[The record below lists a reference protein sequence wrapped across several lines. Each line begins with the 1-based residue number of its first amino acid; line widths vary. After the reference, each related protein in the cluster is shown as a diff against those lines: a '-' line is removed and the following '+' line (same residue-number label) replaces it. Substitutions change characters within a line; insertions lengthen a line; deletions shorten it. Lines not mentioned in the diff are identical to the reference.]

1 VKEGNRMGAT
11 SKRYD
16 TSYKKRTDTDH
27 DSYLPR
33 RSPAGVIRCAGC
45 GAFYY
50 RRRWS
55 LSSPAGFDS
64 ARVRRQ
70 FYCPACRKI
79 KDHRASGEVRLAG
92 IHANDRRE
100 ILRILRNEEARAMEK
115 NPLER
120 IIRLD
125 QLNGDWRIETTN
137 EKLAQRLGRTMKKA
151 KGGKVAYKWSH
162 NNKFVRVVWENYS

>member
-1 VKEGNRMGAT
+1 MGAT
-11 SKRYD
+11 TKRYD

-27 DSYLPR
+27 DSYLPS

-70 FYCPACRKI
+70 VYCPAWRKI
-79 KDHRASGEVRLAG
+79 KDHLASGEVRLAG
-92 IHANDRRE
+92 IEANDSGD
-100 ILRILRNEEARAMEK
+100 ILLNLRNVDKCMIDK
-115 NPLER
+115 
-120 IIRLD
+120 
-125 QLNGDWRIETTN
+125 
-137 EKLAQRLGRTMKKA
+137 
-151 KGGKVAYKWSH
+151 
-162 NNKFVRVVWENYS
+162 